1 MKKAVLRIIGHLGA
15 DATITN
21 VNGKSVIN
29 FSVAATD
36 KYKDKQGAIKE
47 DTTWVAC
54 SFWANK
60 PNLVPYLKKGT
71 HVAIEG
77 KPSVR
82 TYTNKEGKVI
92 ASLECSVF
100 DLMLVGNKRENS
112 NDVVVPEVLP
122 VVNEEPNEPVDDL
135 PF

>member
-36 KYKDKQGAIKE
+36 KYKDKQGQIKE

-54 SFWANK
+54 SFWAEK

-71 HVAIEG
+71 QVAVEG

-82 TYTNKEGKVI
+82 TYTNKESKTI
-92 ASLECSVF
+92 ATLECNVF
-100 DLMLVGNKRENS
+100 DLMLVSNKRENS
-112 NDVVVPEVLP
+112 NEVVAPEIVPTVS
-122 VVNEEPNEPVDDL
+122 EPLEPIDDL

>member
-1 MKKAVLRIIGHLGA
+1 MKKATLRIIGNLGA

-36 KYKDKQGAIKE
+36 KYKDKQGNIKE

-54 SFWANK
+54 SFWTEK

-71 HVAIEG
+71 QVALEG

-82 TYTNKEGKVI
+82 TYNNKEGRTL
-92 ASLECSVF
+92 ASLECAVF
-100 DLMLVGNKRENS
+100 DLMFVGNKRENS
-112 NDVVVPEVLP
+112 NDVVVPEVVP
-122 VVNEEPNEPVDDL
+122 VISEPLEPMDDL